1 MIYRFCDMIY
11 GLRRMIYLLCKHDI
25 ISVPFMREAYIICA
39 ADIIPVRVYHP
50 FLKGTDIIEKTDLHC
65 KSVFSWRSRRD
76 LNPRYPFGVH
86 TISSRA
92 RYDHFDTAPYLVGVA
107 IDLHIVTQVISF
119 VKHFFHFSQIF
130 FPCCLFR
137 GDAL

>member
-1 MIYRFCDMIY
+1 MKRRYCRREILCFAQCEVKRAAHARRHFTMRSITS
-11 GLRRMIYLLCKHDI
+11 LRQQLL
-25 ISVPFMREAYIICA
+25 VPQGTLRSPEKKK
-39 ADIIPVRVYHP
+39 ADAFASA
-50 FLKGTDIIEKTDLHC
+50 FL
-65 KSVFSWRSRRD
+65 FWRSRRD

-107 IDLHIVTQVISF
+107 IDLHIVTQVLSF

-137 GDAL
+137 WDAL

>member
-1 MIYRFCDMIY
+1 MMHR
-11 GLRRMIYLLCKHDI
+11 LRRYDVSLFDQNDVARSARNDVMSATETLAKRHHFRRKHHWR
-25 ISVPFMREAYIICA
+25 SQHHLPQAN
-39 ADIIPVRVYHP
+39 
-50 FLKGTDIIEKTDLHC
+50 IIEKTDLHC
-65 KSVFSWRSRRD
+65 TSVFSWRSRRD

-107 IDLHIVTQVISF
+107 IDLHIVTQVLSF

-137 GDAL
+137 RDAL